1 MEKIIEWNS
10 KFENSQFKVV
20 EFPVKDLIQATNLD
34 RFSARPNEFAKTL
47 SFEDF
52 LTKILSVR
60 SKIGT
65 KRIWFSS
72 RSYYVCGLVLKYFL
86 QSAENLWTLV
96 LCAMHWRRFCVGI
109 AYGGKIMQWLGRGEE
124 FSNSPRFFC
133 LNSNLHFAWHGSN
146 KNDGPPE
153 ICTDDTLRFAIKSKN
168 VFQPAAGIR
177 PIGFVLTIAIP

>member
-86 QSAENLWTLV
+86 QSAEKLWTL
-96 LCAMHWRRFCVGI
+96 LLWHALTQILR
-109 AYGGKIMQWLGRGEE
+109 YGGKIMQWFGRGEE

-153 ICTDDTLRFAIKSKN
+153 ICTENTLRFTITSKN
-168 VFQPAAGIR
+168 VYRPAAGTR